1 MNLLADENIDGP
13 IVARLR
19 ADGHDVVY
27 VAELD
32 PGILDEPV
40 LDDANARS
48 AILLTAD

>member
-1 MNLLADENIDGP
+1 MNLLADENVDSP

-19 ADGHDVVY
+19 ADGHDEVY

-32 PGILDEPV
+32 PGIPDDPV

-48 AILLTAD
+48 AL